1 MRRLGG
7 VGGGLARAWLLVVLV
22 PLLGDLRASA
32 AAPQRLAASSLSPL
46 RGTITDVGRADPN
59 RRHSAVVGLVPRNP
73 EALEAFLADVQD
85 PSSPRYRQFLTQDEF
100 NALYAPTEA
109 AEQAVVAHLEAS
121 GLRVTQRFSNRLL
134 VGATGNVG
142 ATERAFG
149 VEIHDLLLGGTRHY
163 SALDE
168 PWLPA
173 DIAPLVSGVL
183 GLDDLVAMRA
193 RPRARAVPLAVIGTN
208 CCHLGPPDVAT
219 FYGNRPELDG
229 SGETVAI
236 AGVYAWRES
245 DNTTFNARWGL
256 PPLPAGSGQVCTGQS
271 TASGCQFST
280 ASSLEIALDVEYVHG
295 TAPGARILNY
305 MAASTSLAD
314 FPPMYNRIVLDN
326 PGHIVSTSWG
336 GCEINTSSAAQHMAD
351 NIFANGNAIGQS
363 WFAASGDDGS
373 RDCRRRLNVDH
384 PANSP
389 HVMGV
394 GGTTPTCSGGLT
406 PSNPACLGYGSERG
420 WSGSGGGLSRV
431 FARPAFQ
438 VGCGVPAGTLRLV
451 PDVALE
457 ADLAPGNF
465 VFEAGQWWV
474 VGGTSLGAPQWA
486 GFLAELHGRTG
497 GAGFGNPGARLYSLC
512 RTPAFHDIT
521 VGSNGDYSAA
531 AGYDLVT
538 GLGTIDADEFFAR
551 TLPTTTTTTLPPVC
565 RLDLDGDGIASVA
578 TDVVYLSRGLL
589 GLTPV
594 PPSFR
599 TGGAVIPPDSVIADR
614 ISQLGNAID
623 VDGNGVVSVSTDV
636 VYISR
641 RLLGLTP
648 VPPSFR
654 LSDSSI
660 ASDAVIAARVDALCP
675 H

>member
-1 MRRLGG
+1 M
-7 VGGGLARAWLLVVLV
+7 
-22 PLLGDLRASA
+22 
-32 AAPQRLAASSLSPL
+32 
-46 RGTITDVGRADPN
+46 
-59 RRHSAVVGLVPRNP
+59 
-73 EALEAFLADVQD
+73 
-85 PSSPRYRQFLTQDEF
+85 
-100 NALYAPTEA
+100 
-109 AEQAVVAHLEAS
+109 
-121 GLRVTQRFSNRLL
+121 
-134 VGATGNVG
+134 
-142 ATERAFG
+142 
-149 VEIHDLLLGGTRHY
+149 
-163 SALDE
+163 
-168 PWLPA
+168 
-173 DIAPLVSGVL
+173 
-183 GLDDLVAMRA
+183 
-193 RPRARAVPLAVIGTN
+193 
-208 CCHLGPPDVAT
+208 
-219 FYGNRPELDG
+219 
-229 SGETVAI
+229 
-236 AGVYAWRES
+236 
-245 DNTTFNARWGL
+245 
-256 PPLPAGSGQVCTGQS
+256 
-271 TASGCQFST
+271 
-280 ASSLEIALDVEYVHG
+280 
-295 TAPGARILNY
+295 
-305 MAASTSLAD
+305 
-314 FPPMYNRIVLDN
+314 
-326 PGHIVSTSWG
+326 
-336 GCEINTSSAAQHMAD
+336 
-351 NIFANGNAIGQS
+351 
-363 WFAASGDDGS
+363 
-373 RDCRRRLNVDH
+373 
-384 PANSP
+384 
-389 HVMGV
+389 
-394 GGTTPTCSGGLT
+394 
-406 PSNPACLGYGSERG
+406 
-420 WSGSGGGLSRV
+420 
-431 FARPAFQ
+431 
-438 VGCGVPAGTLRLV
+438 
-451 PDVALE
+451 
-457 ADLAPGNF
+457 
-465 VFEAGQWWV
+465 
-474 VGGTSLGAPQWA
+474 GAPQWA